1 MHSSTATT
9 PDEQPPS
16 GYPGRDRLDAANR
29 GFRRALARLAREGR
43 RHDPEL
49 LPEVE
54 RIATEAAG
62 HLERL
67 AEDATEAEGKST
79 RHRAALARE
88 QENLTRTLRKLSRS
102 NPTLAARIARSAAE
116 QNGAADE

>member
-1 MHSSTATT
+1 MPSSTAT
-9 PDEQPPS
+9 PDGQQPS
-16 GYPGRDRLDAANR
+16 GYPGRDRLDDANR
-29 GFRRALARLAREGR
+29 GFRRALASLAREGR

-49 LPEVE
+49 LPMVE

-67 AEDATEAEGKST
+67 AKDATEAEGKST

-102 NPTLAARIARSAAE
+102 NPALAARLARGVAE
-116 QNGAADE
+116 QDGAADE

>member
-1 MHSSTATT
+1 MHSSTTT
-9 PDEQPPS
+9 PDEQQPS
-16 GYPGRDRLDAANR
+16 GYPGRDRLDNANR

-54 RIATEAAG
+54 RIATEAAD

-67 AEDATEAEGKST
+67 AKDATEAEGNSA

-88 QENLTRTLRKLSRS
+88 QESLTRTLRKLSRS
-102 NPTLAARIARSAAE
+102 NPTLAARIARGAAE
-116 QNGAADE
+116 QDGAADE

>member
-1 MHSSTATT
+1 MPSSTATT
-9 PDEQPPS
+9 PDEQQPS

-29 GFRRALARLAREGR
+29 QFRRALARLAREGR

-49 LPEVE
+49 LPVVE

-62 HLERL
+62 TLDRL
-67 AEDATEAEGKST
+67 AKDATEAEGKSA

-88 QENLTRTLRKLSRS
+88 QKNLTRTLRQLSRS
-102 NPTLAARIARSAAE
+102 NPALAARLARGIAE
-116 QNGAADE
+116 QDGAARG

>member
-1 MHSSTATT
+1 M
-9 PDEQPPS
+9 
-16 GYPGRDRLDAANR
+16 
-29 GFRRALARLAREGR
+29 
-43 RHDPEL
+43 
-49 LPEVE
+49 VE

-67 AEDATEAEGKST
+67 AKDAAEAEAEGKSA

-102 NPTLAARIARSAAE
+102 NPALAARLARGAAE
-116 QNGAADE
+116 QDGAARG